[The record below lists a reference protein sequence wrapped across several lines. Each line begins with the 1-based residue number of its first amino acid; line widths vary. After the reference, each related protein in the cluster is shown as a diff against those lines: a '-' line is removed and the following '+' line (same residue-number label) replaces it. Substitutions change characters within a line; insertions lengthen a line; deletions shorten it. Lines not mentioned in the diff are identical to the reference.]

1 MYLSFK
7 RAAELATPLAL
18 YALIL
23 TLPAAAQ
30 KKSPHSTVPSD
41 TVIKTLAQLPA
52 RSGKPDTARAGLL
65 KPYKEVVPASARTST
80 GFFSVHKVNDRYLL
94 EIPDSLL
101 GRDLLVVN
109 RIVKAATGSTPAK
122 LLFGGLF
129 TYAGDE
135 IGEEVVRFEKL
146 TDDKLFLKTV
156 SFDQRSADT
165 SDNGFFRN
173 LQNNNVQPIQAA
185 FPIKAVNEEGHST
198 VIDAT
203 DFIQSDNSI
212 LYFSSSIKSFLG
224 ITQVAADRSF
234 IDHIRAYPMN
244 IEIGTVRTYNTVQG
258 GAGSPPPRTYELN
271 SSIVLL
277 PRTPMQGRPAD
288 PRVGFFSDSYLDFDA
303 NPDGVKK
310 GGNIFRWRMEPKP
323 EDMDKYKRG
332 ELVEPAHP
340 IVIYID
346 PLTPKKWVPYL
357 IQGINDWQAAFE
369 KAGFKKAIIGKES
382 PVGDSTWSLEDARHS
397 VLVYKPSEIEN
408 ASGPSVHDPRSGEIL
423 ETHINWYHNVMD
435 VLYKWYF
442 VQAAAVDPRA
452 RKPRFD
458 DSLMG
463 ELVRFVSSHEV
474 GHTLGLMHNFGSSS
488 TVPVENLRSKAW
500 VDAHGHTPSI
510 MDYARFDY
518 VAQPE
523 DSIGENGLF
532 PHIGD
537 YDKWAIQWGYRYLPS
552 MPAAAEYD
560 TLNRWIV
567 HQLASGTQYFYGAQL
582 DPLDPMNFKTGN
594 PDPRDQSE
602 DLGDDAMK
610 ASAYGIKNLKRI
622 EPHLLEWTYQPHEG
636 YERVGEM
643 YRAVVDQYGRYMG
656 HVLKNIGGVMI
667 TPRTV
672 DQPGPVFV
680 YNSLDKQQRAM
691 AFLNAELFNTPE
703 WLVDN
708 RLYRLTTVDFSLVAA
723 VQARVLEGLLDPE
736 RLSRMIDQQANEA
749 TVRTYTVAEM
759 LRDLR
764 RGVFGELGS
773 GRAIDVHRRNLQ
785 KVYVQRLCILIS
797 PSAKGINMTDD
808 VVSVLKAHARELE
821 TAIRSASVGAGD
833 ALTRDHLVDIA
844 ERLQQARKPQ
854 R

>member
-1 MYLSFK
+1 MYLSLK
-7 RAAELATPLAL
+7 RVAVLATPLAL
-18 YALIL
+18 CGLIL
-23 TLPAAAQ
+23 TLPVRAQ
-30 KKSPHSTVPSD
+30 KKSPSSTVPAD
-41 TVIKTLAQLPA
+41 TVRTTVAKLSAG
-52 RSGKPDTARAGLL
+52 SGKPDTARPGI
-65 KPYKEVVPASARTST
+65 KPYKDVVPASARTST
-80 GFFSVHKVNDRYLL
+80 GFFSVHKVNDRWLL

-109 RIVKAATGSTPAK
+109 RIVKAATGATPAK
-122 LLFGGLF
+122 ALFGGQF

-135 IGEEVVRFEKL
+135 IGESVIRFEKL
-146 TDDKLFLKTV
+146 TEDKLFLNSV
-156 SFDQRSADT
+156 SFDQRSSDT
-165 SDNGFFRN
+165 SDNGFFQN
-173 LQNNNVQPIQAA
+173 LQNNNMQPIEAV
-185 FPIKAVNEEGHST
+185 FPIKAVNEAGHAT
-198 VIDAT
+198 VIDGT
-203 DFIQSDNSI
+203 DFINSDNAI
-212 LYFSSSIKSFLG
+212 LYFPLAIKTFLG
-224 ITQVAADRSF
+224 IAQVAADRSF
-234 IDHIRAYPMN
+234 IDHIQAFPMN
-244 IEIGTVRTYNTVQG
+244 IEIRTVKTYNTVQG
-258 GAGSPPPRTYELN
+258 PLGAPPPRTYELN

-277 PRTPMQGRPAD
+277 PRTPMQGRPSD

-303 NPDGVKK
+303 NPDGIKK
-310 GGNIFRWRMEPKP
+310 AGNIFRWRMEPKP
-323 EDMDKYKRG
+323 EDMEKYKRG

-357 IQGINDWQAAFE
+357 IQGINDWQVAFE
-369 KAGFKKAIIGKES
+369 KAGFKNAIIGKES
-382 PVGDSTWSLEDARHS
+382 PAGDSTWSLEDARHS

-452 RKPRFD
+452 RKPSFD

-488 TVPVENLRSKAW
+488 TVDVENLRSKVW
-500 VDAHGHTPSI
+500 VDTHGHTPSI
-510 MDYARFDY
+510 MDYARFNY

-523 DSIGENGLF
+523 DSMDENGLF

-537 YDKWAIQWGYRYLPS
+537 YDKWAIEWGYRYLPP

-567 HQLASGTQYFYGAQL
+567 QQLTTGTQYFYGAQL
-582 DPLDPMNFKTGN
+582 DPLDPMSPRAGN

-622 EPHLLEWTYQPHEG
+622 EPHLLEWTYQPHDG

-656 HVLKNIGGVMI
+656 HVLKNIGGIMI

-680 YNSLDKQQRAM
+680 FNSRDKQQRAM
-691 AFLNAELFNTPE
+691 AFLTAELFRTPE
-703 WLVDN
+703 WLVDD
-708 RLYRLTTVDFSLVAA
+708 RLYRLDTVDFSVVAS
-723 VQARVLEGLLDPE
+723 VQARVLEGLLAPE
-736 RLSRMIDQQANEA
+736 RLSRMMGQQVNDGAA
-749 TVRTYTVAEM
+749 RAYTVPKM

-773 GRAIDVHRRNLQ
+773 GKAIDIHRRNLQ
-785 KVYVQRLCILIS
+785 KVYVQQLCMLIS

-808 VVSVLKAHARELE
+808 VLSMLKAHARELE
-821 TAIRSASVGAGD
+821 TAVRAASVRAGD

>member
-1 MYLSFK
+1 MYLSLK
-7 RAAELATPLAL
+7 RAAVLAVSLAL
-18 YALIL
+18 CGLIL
-23 TLPAAAQ
+23 TLPVAAQ
-30 KKSPHSTVPSD
+30 KKDSA
-41 TVIKTLAQLPA
+41 K
-52 RSGKPDTARAGLL
+52 L
-65 KPYKEVVPASARTST
+65 KPYKDVVPADARTST

-109 RIVKAATGSTPAK
+109 RIVKAATGATPAK
-122 LLFGGLF
+122 ALLGGQF

-135 IGEEVVRFEKL
+135 IGESVIRFEKL
-146 TDDKLFLKTV
+146 TEDKLFLKSV
-156 SFDQRSADT
+156 SFDQRSSDT

-173 LQNNNVQPIQAA
+173 LQNNNVQPIEAV
-185 FPIKAVNEEGHST
+185 FPIKAVNEAGHAT
-198 VIDAT
+198 VIDGT
-203 DFIQSDNSI
+203 DFINSDNAI
-212 LYFSSSIKSFLG
+212 LYFPSAIKTFLG

-234 IDHIRAYPMN
+234 IDHIQAFPMN
-244 IEIGTVRTYNTVQG
+244 IEIRTVKTYNTVQG
-258 GAGSPPPRTYELN
+258 PLGAPPPRTYELN
-271 SSIVLL
+271 SSVILL

-288 PRVGFFSDSYLDFDA
+288 PRVGFFSDAYLDFDA

-310 GGNIFRWRMEPKP
+310 AGNIFRWRMEPKL
-323 EDMDKYKRG
+323 EDRDKYQRG

-357 IQGINDWQAAFE
+357 IQGINDWQVAFE
-369 KAGFKKAIIGKES
+369 KAGFKNAIIGKES

-442 VQAAAVDPRA
+442 VQAAAVDPRV

-463 ELVRFVSSHEV
+463 ELIRFVSSHEV

-488 TVPVENLRSKAW
+488 TVPVEQLRNKAW

-523 DSIGENGLF
+523 DSIDENGLF

-537 YDKWAIQWGYRYLPS
+537 YDKWAIQWGYRYLPP
-552 MPAAAEYD
+552 MPAAAERD

-567 HQLASGTQYFYGAQL
+567 NQLASGTQFFYGAQT
-582 DPLDPMNFKTGN
+582 DPLDPTNPQGFSKVN

-622 EPHLLEWTYQPHEG
+622 EPHLLEWTYEPHEG
-636 YERVGEM
+636 YQRVGEM
-643 YRAVVDQYGRYMG
+643 YQAVVDQYGRYMG
-656 HVLKNIGGVMI
+656 HVLKNIGGVLI

-680 YNSLDKQQRAM
+680 YNSRDKQQRAL
-691 AFLNAELFNTPE
+691 AFLNAQLFNTPA
-703 WLVDN
+703 WLID
-708 RLYRLTTVDFSLVAA
+708 RHLYGLATVDFSGVAA
-723 VQARVLEGLLDPE
+723 VQVKTLDGLLDPVRID
-736 RLSRMIDQQANEA
+736 RLIDQQTQEGAA
-749 TVRTYTVAEM
+749 MTYTATEM
-759 LRDLR
+759 LHDLQQ
-764 RGVFGELGS
+764 GVFGELSTGKP
-773 GRAIDVHRRNLQ
+773 IDVYRRSLQ
-785 KVYVQRLCILIS
+785 KAYIQKLCMLVS
-797 PSAKGINMTDD
+797 PSAHGTNMTDD
-808 VVSVLKAHARELE
+808 ALSILKAHARGLE
-821 TAIRSASVGAGD
+821 AAVKAASGRSAD
-833 ALTRDHLVDIA
+833 ALTRDHLVDLG
-844 ERLQQARKPQ
+844 ERLQQALKPQ
-854 R
+854 P